1 MARGSA
7 HMFSGARLRQARS
20 ETAAGALSAEE
31 LAERVGASKAQILA
45 YENGQRVPDPPRIRQ
60 LADALGIHPL
70 VLANQSGRRSWQL
83 ADLRRANGLR
93 ASDLCSNLGL
103 KPHSYRRLE
112 TSGLTADGRYGLSQR
127 LAVALG
133 VSMRALER
141 HVSNAPA
148 VRQRLDSIRCPLTAL
163 IEGHLEPGRTSGP
176 EATDPAVKE
185 IAACYTRSVTTVA
198 RLLSQEVLTVR
209 EMRRRQAILAATAF
223 YGPTA
228 EEQQRAR
235 RRMEGEEARIN
246 QLISSLPRRLD
257 SFFRAQLAPASWE
270 TLSQLHLAG
279 TNERALTMIA
289 PAVAQDSTLG
299 PLIRPLARRT
309 TGPGLGL
316 YDISR
321 EGQRHYLSFKHWYD
335 ALYPWVDDNLRHF
348 RQQTAVSEPPELPWL
363 RQCFAQSQTILFSFD
378 GILCRLFADNVRSV
392 SSHLVQA
399 ASSLQ
404 LDADAGGSADPVALL
419 RSVVDSG
426 SPEQV
431 RQLDSLLTTYE
442 TAAARRAEPL
452 PGAAQLL
459 GALSRGPWRLA
470 VVTDHATAAV
480 QTFLT
485 HLHPDNGGTP
495 QLGVFGRP
503 HDPRLMKPHPHAIF
517 LATNRLGG
525 DRSRTL
531 LIGESLADALAA
543 RAAGVQFI
551 GVAAQQSHAR
561 RLKEAGAVNV
571 VETLTTLLAAVSR
584 IKSAHRD
591 EQSSFTPGLQ

>member
-1 MARGSA
+1 
-7 HMFSGARLRQARS
+7 MFSGIRLRQARS
-20 ETAAGALSAEE
+20 NAGAGALSAEE
-31 LAERVGASKAQILA
+31 LAEKVGATKAQILA
-45 YENGQRVPDPPRIRQ
+45 YENGQRIPDPPRIRQ
-60 LADALGIHPL
+60 LADALEIPPL
-70 VLANQSGRRSWQL
+70 ELANQSGMRSWQL

-93 ASDLCSNLGL
+93 ASDLCASLGL

-112 TSGLTADGRYGLSQR
+112 TAGLTAEGRYGLSQR

-141 HVSNAPA
+141 HLTNAPA
-148 VRQRLDSIRCPLTAL
+148 VRQRLETLRRPLTAV
-163 IEGHLEPGRTSGP
+163 IEEHLQPGRTSAP
-176 EATDPAVKE
+176 QAADQAVKE
-185 IAACYTRSVTTVA
+185 IAACYTRAATTMA
-198 RLLSQEVLTVR
+198 RILKQEVVTLR
-209 EMRRRQAILAATAF
+209 EMRHRQALQAAAAF
-223 YGPTA
+223 YGATA

-235 RRMEGEEARIN
+235 RRMEGEEARIS

-257 SFFRAQLAPASWE
+257 SFFRSQLAPASWE
-270 TLSQLHLAG
+270 TLSQLHLAH
-279 TNERALTMIA
+279 TKERALTMIA
-289 PAVAQDSTLG
+289 PAVAQDCALA
-299 PLIRPLARRT
+299 PLIRPLERRSLEP
-309 TGPGLGL
+309 GPGL

-321 EGQRHYLSFKHWYD
+321 EGQRHYLSFKHWYQ
-335 ALYPWVDDNLRHF
+335 ALYPWVDDSLRHF
-348 RQQTAVSEPPELPWL
+348 QQQTAAGEPPELPWL
-363 RQCFAQSQTILFSFD
+363 RQCFTQSQTILFSFD
-378 GILCRLFADNVRSV
+378 GILCRLFAGNVRSV
-392 SSHLVQA
+392 SGHLVQA
-399 ASSLQ
+399 AGSLQ
-404 LDADAGGSADPVALL
+404 LDADAYGGADPVALL

-431 RQLDSLLTTYE
+431 RRLDSILTTYE

-485 HLHPDNGGTP
+485 HLHPDNGRTP

-503 HDPRLMKPHPHAIF
+503 DDPRLMKPHPHAIF
-517 LATNRLGG
+517 LATSRLGG

-584 IKSAHRD
+584 IKYAPWG
-591 EQSSFTPGLQ
+591 EQPSITPGLR

>member
-7 HMFSGARLRQARS
+7 RMFSGTRLRQARS
-20 ETAAGALSAEE
+20 RAAAGPLSAEG
-31 LAERVGASKAQILA
+31 LAEKVGASKAQILA
-45 YENGQRVPDPPRIRQ
+45 YENGQRVPEPPRIRQ
-60 LADALGIHPL
+60 LADALGISPL
-70 VLANQSGRRSWQL
+70 ELANQSGMRAWQL

-112 TSGLTADGRYGLSQR
+112 TAGLTADGRYGLSQR
-127 LAVALG
+127 LAAALG

-141 HVSNAPA
+141 HFTNAPA
-148 VRQRLDSIRCPLTAL
+148 VRQRLDSIRQPLTSL
-163 IEGHLEPGRTSGP
+163 IEKHLGRGCTSSP
-176 EATDPAVKE
+176 EATDQAVKE
-185 IAACYTRSVTTVA
+185 IAACYARSVTTVA
-198 RLLSQEVLTVR
+198 RLLSQEVLTLR
-209 EMRRRQAILAATAF
+209 EMRHRQAIQAATAF

-235 RRMEGEEARIN
+235 RRMVDEEARVN

-270 TLSQLHLAG
+270 TLSQLHLAR
-279 TNERALTMIA
+279 TNERILALVA
-289 PAVAQDSTLG
+289 PAVAQDSTLA
-299 PLIRPLARRT
+299 PLIQPAARRT
-309 TGPGLGL
+309 TASGPGL
-316 YDISR
+316 YDISG
-321 EGQRHYLSFKHWYD
+321 EGQRHYLNFKHWYEV
-335 ALYPWVDDNLRHF
+335 LYPWVDDSLRHF
-348 RQQTAVSEPPELPWL
+348 QQQTAVGEPPELQWL
-363 RQCFAQSQTILFSFD
+363 RQCFVQSQTILFSFD

-392 SSHLVQA
+392 SGHLVQA

-404 LDADAGGSADPVALL
+404 LDAGAGGSADPVALL
-419 RSVVDSG
+419 RSAVDSG

-431 RQLDSLLTTYE
+431 RQLDSILTTYE

-459 GALSRGPWRLA
+459 GALGRGPWRLA

-485 HLHPDNGGTP
+485 HLHPEDGNAP

-503 HDPRLMKPHPHAIF
+503 NDPRLMKPHPHAIF

-525 DRSRTL
+525 DRSRTV

-584 IKSAHRD
+584 IKSAHRG
-591 EQSSFTPGLQ
+591 EQPSITPGLQ

>member
-1 MARGSA
+1 
-7 HMFSGARLRQARS
+7 MFSGTHLRQARS
-20 ETAAGALSAEE
+20 ACALSAEE
-31 LAERVGASKAQILA
+31 LAEKVGASKAQILA

-60 LADALGIHPL
+60 LADQLGIHPMK
-70 VLANQSGRRSWQL
+70 LANQSSMRSWEL

-93 ASDLCSNLGL
+93 ASDLSSNLDL

-112 TSGLTADGRYGLSQR
+112 TLGLAAEGRYGLSQR

-141 HVSNAPA
+141 HLTNVPA
-148 VRQRLDSIRCPLTAL
+148 VRQRLDSIRRPLTAL
-163 IEGHLEPGRTSGP
+163 IEEHLEPGCATGP
-176 EATDPAVKE
+176 EATDQAVKE
-185 IAACYTRSVTTVA
+185 IAACYTRSATTVA
-198 RLLSQEVLTVR
+198 RILYQEIVTLR
-209 EMRRRQAILAATAF
+209 QMRHRQAVQAATAF

-228 EEQQRAR
+228 EDQQGAR
-235 RRMEGEEARIN
+235 RRMECEEARTA
-246 QLISSLPRRLD
+246 QQISSLPRRLD
-257 SFFRAQLAPASWE
+257 SFFRAQLAPSSWE
-270 TLSQLHLAG
+270 TLSQLHLAR
-279 TNERALTMIA
+279 TTKRALSMIA
-289 PAVAQDSTLG
+289 PAVAHDPTLT
-299 PLIRPLARRT
+299 PLVRPLARAT
-309 TGPGLGL
+309 AEPEPAL
-316 YDISR
+316 YEISK
-321 EGQRHYLSFKHWYD
+321 EGQRHYLSFKHWYG
-335 ALYPWVDDNLRHF
+335 ALYPWVDDSLRHF
-348 RQQTAVSEPPELPWL
+348 QQQTAVGEPPEVPWL
-363 RQCFAQSQTILFSFD
+363 RQCFAQSRNILFSFD
-378 GILCRLFADNVRSV
+378 GILCRLFAGDVRSV
-392 SSHLVQA
+392 SGHLVQA

-404 LDADAGGSADPVALL
+404 LDADAYGGADPVALL

-431 RQLDSLLTTYE
+431 RQLDSILTTYE
-442 TAAARRAEPL
+442 TAAARRAKPL

-485 HLHPDNGGTP
+485 HLRPETGSTP
-495 QLGVFGRP
+495 ELGVFGRP
-503 HDPRLMKPHPHAIF
+503 NNPRLMKPNPHAIF
-517 LATNRLGG
+517 LATDRLGG

-551 GVAAQQSHAR
+551 GVAAHQSHAR

-584 IKSAHRD
+584 IKIAHQG
-591 EQSSFTPGLQ
+591 E